1 MLWIIVGMRL
11 ADHPTGGT
19 WTCSECETSGHR
31 AAHVCRDCGAVIC
44 VECRREGTHRIP
56 AGVNAGGWCQPW
68 KQIAPTPEP
77 NEGQPEQASAAA
89 AQEVRAEIRILAR
102 TIAALADEPERRR

>member
-1 MLWIIVGMRL
+1 MRL

-89 AQEVRAEIRILAR
+89 
-102 TIAALADEPERRR
+102 